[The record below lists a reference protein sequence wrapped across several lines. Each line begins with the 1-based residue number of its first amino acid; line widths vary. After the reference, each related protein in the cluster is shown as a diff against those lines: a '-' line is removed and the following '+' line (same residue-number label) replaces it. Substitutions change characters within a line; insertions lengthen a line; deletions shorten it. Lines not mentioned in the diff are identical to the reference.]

1 MRKTNTTR
9 ILIIDAQL
17 NHTTG
22 TPLGASRD
30 TVMVFPRHLHGYV
43 FDSILLL
50 IIVRQGNPDV
60 LACNALNCAG
70 AGLCTGSP
78 FGGPA
83 WRGLSCYC
91 LLSGASHS
99 TTCWS
104 YSSLACSSLVAAIID
119 HLWHPALGRLWVC
132 LHCNFMCIIYI
143 YMCMYKY
150 ICVILIYITHIY
162 IYIYIYILY
171 ILYIT
176 YYIYIYYL
184 LYIILHKYY
193 VSIYYIDIL

>member
-1 MRKTNTTR
+1 MVKSVLTDSIQVRKTNTTR

-83 WRGLSCYC
+83 WRSLSCYC

-132 LHCNFMCIIYI
+132 LHCNFMYIYI
-143 YMCMYKY
+143 MCMYKY
-150 ICVILIYITHIY
+150 IYV
-162 IYIYIYILY
+162 LY
-171 ILYIT
+171 
-176 YYIYIYYL
+176 
-184 LYIILHKYY
+184 
-193 VSIYYIDIL
+193 

>member
-132 LHCNFMCIIYI
+132 LHCNFMCVYIYI
-143 YMCMYKY
+143 MCMYKY

-162 IYIYIYILY
+162 IYIIYIIYY
-171 ILYIT
+171 IL
-176 YYIYIYYL
+176 YIYIYYL